1 MKKRQV
7 TKFKTKNRDGITY
20 MICRNSITDDLY
32 WGHQLLDKHPRC
44 NNWIPVG
51 ISVTAVLCSKCVSKT
66 TSPPEINKGYISS
79 GKLRGWQFMKEF
91 VDQQGNVFFKG
102 VEQPKLKGTLKAT
115 EPPPE
120 KKKLSKLEKSTLR
133 EKILEQIV
141 SVKRNIKAAKFKKD
155 INAGNV
161 QMRKLTKQLK
171 LL

>member
-1 MKKRQV
+1 
-7 TKFKTKNRDGITY
+7 
-20 MICRNSITDDLY
+20 
-32 WGHQLLDKHPRC
+32 
-44 NNWIPVG
+44 
-51 ISVTAVLCSKCVSKT
+51 
-66 TSPPEINKGYISS
+66 
-79 GKLRGWQFMKEF
+79 MKEF